1 MKMNKTVLISFFAL
15 FVLAFSVSAWHCTD
29 TDANKPAPVNG
40 LYGTWGDNG
49 FLNGTTQG
57 WSVDDKTPAGC
68 SGTQGNYN
76 CVDHCDGTT
85 LVEYYCGDR
94 QPTRLWSQYCHWV
107 GSGYNY
113 TLICE
118 DRYSNFTIPHTGE
131 TVIFS
136 KLYEDL
142 NSCVPETPEFGTIAA
157 GVALIGAVAG
167 VAIVRRKK

>member
-1 MKMNKTVLISFFAL
+1 MNKTILISFFAL

-29 TDANKPAPVNG
+29 TDAKVPKPVHN

-49 FLNGTTQG
+49 FLNGTTLG
-57 WSVDDKTPAGC
+57 WTTDGITPAGC

-76 CVDHCDGTT
+76 CIDHCDETT

-94 QPTRLWSQYCHWV
+94 QPTNESYQDCKWV
-107 GSGYNY
+107 GHGRSKH
-113 TLICE
+113 LVCE
-118 DRYSNFTIPHTGE
+118 TKYHMVSHTGE

-136 KLYEDL
+136 KLYENSD
-142 NSCVPETPEFGTIAA
+142 SCVPETPEFGTIAA